1 MTRQHVAM
9 TTDDEH
15 DQDHGAAPPGALG
28 QVFSQKG
35 AAEACGT
42 TVTTIRRWRQAG
54 KTPHA
59 YQVAGGAWMYPLAD
73 LLAAGATVNPPSPPD
88 PPAPSAGG
96 EGSGSAAAG
105 EGEEATLR
113 AELERVRGELA
124 EARHA
129 AELAGQEAGHLR
141 ARLSERAD
149 HIKDLQQALAA
160 LSAAPERAALTGPAA
175 APPAVPEQQSAPA
188 GEESGEGERR
198 PWWRVG
204 RR

>member
-1 MTRQHVAM
+1 M

-15 DQDHGAAPPGALG
+15 DQDHGAAPPGLG
-28 QVFSQKG
+28 QVFSQRD
-35 AAEACGT
+35 AAAACGT

-54 KTPHA
+54 KTPNA
-59 YQVAGGAWMYPLAD
+59 YQVDGAWMYPLAD

-113 AELERVRGELA
+113 AELARVRGELT

-129 AELAGQEAGHLR
+129 AQLAGQEAGQLR